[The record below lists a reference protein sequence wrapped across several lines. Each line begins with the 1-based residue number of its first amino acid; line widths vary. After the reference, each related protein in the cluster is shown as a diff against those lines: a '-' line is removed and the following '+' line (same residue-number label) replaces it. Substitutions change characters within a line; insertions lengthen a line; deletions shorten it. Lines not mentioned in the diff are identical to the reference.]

1 MNFLPEVL
9 LFIFLI
15 GGIFAIISWRKKS
28 PDPDTIFFCLVWTC
42 ICLIFYFSGIEI
54 LQGSY
59 FFILPLLYLAVFL
72 WQYFKNKTQL
82 RNGLLFN
89 ILIFVFGIYLV
100 YNASITA
107 SLVAFAIL
115 GLAFVFLAAVLIFGF
130 VSLLV
135 FLYWNALVV
144 LKRES
149 RSLANMLTLLLAIF
163 LTFFLVY
170 DFFIAQRLPEWL
182 TSLLAALPF
191 MMFYFAL
198 VFFNFLSVSILYQ
211 FNHPKPNQDYIIVL
225 GAGLLNGDTVSPLL
239 AKRIDVAI
247 KFYQHQLK
255 VAGKHAKILMS
266 GGQGPDEKIPE
277 SQAMREYALEQ
288 GIPDEDIIIEAQSTN
303 TLENMKFSK
312 EIMEREKPSGYHAIF
327 TSNNYHIFRAGMYAE
342 DVGLKIDG
350 IGSKTARYYLPNA
363 FLREFIAVALM
374 NKRLHL
380 IVCGLITFG
389 FVALAILNFL
399 FVR

>member
-255 VAGKHAKILMS
+255 VTGKHAKILMS
-266 GGQGPDEKIPE
+266 GGQGADEKVPE
-277 SQAMREYALEQ
+277 SVAMAAYAKDKGVPQADLLVEEH
-288 GIPDEDIIIEAQSTN
+288 STT
-303 TLENMKFSK
+303 TLENMQFSK
-312 EIMEREKPSGYHAIF
+312 EIMDDKQPIPYQVIF
-327 TSNNYHIFRAGMYAE
+327 TSNNYHIFRAGIYAHE
-342 DVGLKIDG
+342 AGLKADG
-350 IGSKTARYYLPNA
+350 LGAKTALYYLPNA
-363 FLREFIAVALM
+363 FLREYIAIVALHK
-374 NKRLHL
+374 KRHL
-380 IVCGLITFG
+380 IVCGFILAFFIFISMMSI
-389 FVALAILNFL
+389 FVG
-399 FVR
+399 

>member
-54 LQGSY
+54 LHGSY

-266 GGQGPDEKIPE
+266 GGQGADEKVPE
-277 SQAMREYALEQ
+277 SVAMAAYAKDKGVPQADLLVEEH
-288 GIPDEDIIIEAQSTN
+288 STT
-303 TLENMKFSK
+303 TLENMQFSK
-312 EIMEREKPSGYHAIF
+312 EIMDDKQPIPYQVIF
-327 TSNNYHIFRAGMYAE
+327 TSNNYHIFRAGIYAHE
-342 DVGLKIDG
+342 AGLKADG
-350 IGSKTARYYLPNA
+350 LGAKTALYYLPNA
-363 FLREFIAVALM
+363 FLREYIAIVALHK
-374 NKRLHL
+374 KRHL
-380 IVCGLITFG
+380 IVCGFILAFFIFISMMSI
-389 FVALAILNFL
+389 FVG
-399 FVR
+399 

>member
-1 MNFLPEVL
+1 MNFLTEVL

-266 GGQGPDEKIPE
+266 GGQGADEKVPE
-277 SQAMREYALEQ
+277 SVAMAAYAKDKGVPQADLLVEEH
-288 GIPDEDIIIEAQSTN
+288 STT
-303 TLENMKFSK
+303 TLENMQFSK
-312 EIMEREKPSGYHAIF
+312 EIMDDKQPIPYQVIF
-327 TSNNYHIFRAGMYAE
+327 TSNNYHIFRAGIYAHE
-342 DVGLKIDG
+342 AGLKADG
-350 IGSKTARYYLPNA
+350 LGAKTALYYLPNA
-363 FLREFIAVALM
+363 FLREYIAIVALHK
-374 NKRLHL
+374 KRHL
-380 IVCGLITFG
+380 IVCGFILAFFIFISMMSI
-389 FVALAILNFL
+389 FVG
-399 FVR
+399 

>member
-266 GGQGPDEKIPE
+266 GGQGADEKVPE
-277 SQAMREYALEQ
+277 SVAMAAYAKDKGVPQADLLVEEH
-288 GIPDEDIIIEAQSTN
+288 STT
-303 TLENMKFSK
+303 TLENMQFSK
-312 EIMEREKPSGYHAIF
+312 EIMDDKQPIPYQVIF
-327 TSNNYHIFRAGMYAE
+327 TSNNYHIFRAGIYAHE
-342 DVGLKIDG
+342 AGLKADG
-350 IGSKTARYYLPNA
+350 LGAKTALYYLPNA
-363 FLREFIAVALM
+363 FLREYIAIVALHK
-374 NKRLHL
+374 KRHL
-380 IVCGLITFG
+380 IVCGFILAFFIFISMMSI
-389 FVALAILNFL
+389 FVG
-399 FVR
+399 